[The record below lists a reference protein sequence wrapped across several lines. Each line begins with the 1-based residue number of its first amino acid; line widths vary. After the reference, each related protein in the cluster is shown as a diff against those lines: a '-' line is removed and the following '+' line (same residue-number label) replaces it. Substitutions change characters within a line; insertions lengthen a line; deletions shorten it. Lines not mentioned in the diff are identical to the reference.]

1 MQRVRSAKYPADY
14 SRLAIVVFIL
24 AIALFLIMPGL
35 AWVSTDAAL
44 SPGTGDTNGQAHTS
58 LFSTPREIRTNSLT
72 RGQQFSL
79 LGSTG
84 FADVQEMIRRFA

>member
-58 LFSTPREIRTNSLT
+58 LFNTPREIRTNSLT